1 MQEKTGVEP
10 DSPLR
15 ETVAA
20 VMQEKTGVEP
30 DSPLRE
36 TVVAIM
42 QEKTGVEPDSPLHET
57 ESKTESSRGIS
68 ESRLTSASSEIFHS
82 FSGDEGVEPFPALSS
97 SVASSELTM
106 PYSSEWKLTSLASPL
121 TATLTTGIS
130 GGGASLGLGQTC
142 SPQCSSSLSSTYVNF
157 IHCPFAHA
165 IQIRVCASI

>member
-20 VMQEKTGVEP
+20 
-30 DSPLRE
+30 
-36 TVVAIM
+36 AM

-68 ESRLTSASSEIFHS
+68 ESRLTSASSSEIFHS
-82 FSGDEGVEPFPALSS
+82 FSEDEQVKPFPALSS
-97 SVASSELTM
+97 SFASSELTM
-106 PYSSEWKLTSLASPL
+106 PYSSEWKLSSLGIPL